1 MPKTEMRV
9 FAYCRVGNPEQL
21 SENEQKEVLLRKTK
35 DNKATIIKKTAIH
48 NDIQNKKRTIQ

>member
-21 SENEQKEVLLRKTK
+21 SENEQKEILLRKVK
-35 DNKATIIKKTAIH
+35 DNKATIIKKKAIH
-48 NDIQNKKRTIQ
+48 NEIER

>member
-1 MPKTEMRV
+1 MRV

-48 NDIQNKKRTIQ
+48 NDIEK

>member
-1 MPKTEMRV
+1 MREI
-9 FAYCRVGNPEQL
+9 AKKCIEIGIIKDLYEQL

-48 NDIQNKKRTIQ
+48 NDIEK

>member
-9 FAYCRVGNPEQL
+9 FTYCRVGNPEQL

-48 NDIQNKKRTIQ
+48 NDIEK